1 MPLFLSQADGAILL
15 QQFREKD
22 TKNIAYNVSVDQVIN
37 TDVFIAGS
45 GPIAYVP
52 YSSLIGC

>member
-1 MPLFLSQADGAILL
+1 MPLPLSQADADVLL
-15 QQFREKD
+15 KQFREND
-22 TKNIAYNVSVDQVIN
+22 TTNIAYKVQRVIL

-45 GPIAYVP
+45 GPIGYVP